1 MKIFDALRG
10 RPATNGTQP
19 DAAQTDQATVPIDGY
34 DRLGARQ
41 VVSQLHGCS
50 QEGLAAIESHE
61 RAHKGRAPV
70 LDKLRYLRGS
80 EPLAGYDTL
89 DSDGVSSA
97 LEDADLDTA
106 KRVREYE
113 RKFQRRPSVLE
124 AVTRTCTDRHTAS
137 SSISA
142 RRADPAP
149 ASDG

>member
-10 RPATNGTQP
+10 RPANGTQT
-19 DAAQTDQATVPIDGY
+19 DAGPTDTATLPIDGY

-41 VVSQLHGCS
+41 VVRELPGCS

-61 RAHKGRAPV
+61 RAHKERPPV

-80 EPLAGYDTL
+80 EPLAGYDAL

-113 RKFQRRPSVLE
+113 RKFRRRPSVLE
-124 AVTRTCTDRHTAS
+124 AVTRTCNDRHTAS

-142 RRADPAP
+142 RREDPAP

>member
-10 RPATNGTQP
+10 RPANGTQT
-19 DAAQTDQATVPIDGY
+19 DAGPTDTATLPIDGY

-41 VVSQLHGCS
+41 VVGQLPGCS
-50 QEGLAAIESHE
+50 QEGLAAIASHE
-61 RAHKGRAPV
+61 RAHKERAPV

-97 LEDADLDTA
+97 LEDVDLDTA

-113 RKFQRRPSVLE
+113 RKFQRRPSVLD

-142 RRADPAP
+142 RREDPAP

>member
-1 MKIFDALRG
+1 MKIFDAVRG
-10 RPATNGTQP
+10 RSANGTQA
-19 DAAQTDQATVPIDGY
+19 DAGQTNGATLPIDGY

-41 VVSQLHGCS
+41 VVSQLRGCS

-61 RAHKGRAPV
+61 RAYKDRAPV

-89 DSDGVSSA
+89 DSEQVSAA
-97 LEDADLDTA
+97 LDDADLATA

-124 AVTRTCTDRHTAS
+124 AVTRTCNDRHTAS
-137 SSISA
+137 SSIGA
-142 RRADPAP
+142 RRENPAP